1 MGWVMAGGQA
11 TVQDPG
17 SSPPPHQG
25 QGWGGVQAPFTAR
38 RARREGVPT
47 LTGRTGKSQKS
58 DKMTPTH
65 RNRDWGTDIQSEEKT
80 KLLT

>member
-17 SSPPPHQG
+17 SSPPSRG
-25 QGWGGVQAPFTAR
+25 RGRGR
-38 RARREGVPT
+38 RSDSFHHKESKK
-47 LTGRTGKSQKS
+47 GRGAHTDRQDRGITKS

-80 KLLT
+80 KLLK